1 MLTIIQTENNHT
13 LINRE
18 AKSPHVNKK
27 IIA

>member
-13 LINRE
+13 LINHE
-18 AKSPHVNKK
+18 AKSPHDNKK